1 MWVPGDLQGVS
12 DPGPLVSNIRGAC
25 DGSPDVTSSTKNQR
39 NLSTTPGAER
49 GRLKPTDGTGLHRR
63 CAFLLSASVAAPGL
77 CWEQLG
83 SGGGDYGCFPLQD
96 CRPRGPARA
105 RTQGQLLWAPSSP
118 LGGIPRAAMASIE
131 DSSVGAGTFPSGCPA
146 GVGTA
151 ARRSASEVRRADA
164 GGRSTGAARGA
175 RRVRRRGLARGRAG
189 RRSEGK
195 LIADLSSGC
204 GSNQDT
210 MQDPGTRPTAAGR

>member
-39 NLSTTPGAER
+39 NLSTFPGAER
-49 GRLKPTDGTGLHRR
+49 GRLKPTDGAGSHRR
-63 CAFLLSASVAAPGL
+63 CAFLSASVAAPGL
-77 CWEQLG
+77 CWEHLG
-83 SGGGDYGCFPLQD
+83 GGGGDYDCFPLQD
-96 CRPRGPARA
+96 CRPQGPARA
-105 RTQGQLLWAPSSP
+105 RTQGQFLWAPSSP

-151 ARRSASEVRRADA
+151 ARRAAGIAVQGARCGARTRA
-164 GGRSTGAARGA
+164 GGARARRGERGASGGGDWRGAARGGGA
-175 RRVRRRGLARGRAG
+175 RE
-189 RRSEGK
+189 S
-195 LIADLSSGC
+195 
-204 GSNQDT
+204 
-210 MQDPGTRPTAAGR
+210 